1 MDPTSGEWRGRGL
14 LLAASP
20 ASGLQWSQ
28 VNPGLCRLSN
38 VDVAIRQGMASGSL
52 LPHVKLLPSAQA
64 VPVLGTGAL
73 VHKL

>member
-1 MDPTSGEWRGRGL
+1 MDLTSGEWRGRGL

-38 VDVAIRQGMASGSL
+38 VAVATQQGTANGSL
-52 LPHVKLLPSAQA
+52 LPHAGSACAQDRGIA
-64 VPVLGTGAL
+64 A
-73 VHKL
+73 